1 MVGAEDRWRGH
12 PAIVDDGRASRPNEQ
27 YDSSMANTPGDA
39 ILDTEHIA
47 GLLER
52 LRREP
57 ALRAWV
63 LTAPT
68 GALATLGV
76 ALDDNELVQLLEQI
90 EALDERALP
99 VTARDVMTPSPLTL
113 APDTSV
119 HEAAET
125 LAENRISG
133 APVCSADGSIAGIIS
148 EYDLIA
154 RSGATVGDVMT
165 RDVVSVPETATV
177 DRVRAILVSQRLKRV
192 PVVDAQNRLV
202 GLISRADLVRE
213 LAYRWQCRRCGNLIR
228 ARKPPEGCSKCGAAD
243 SFEAAAPMPAV
254 QVCPTCGKPL

>member
-1 MVGAEDRWRGH
+1 MQSGSSAASATD
-12 PAIVDDGRASRPNEQ
+12 ADDAFLANE
-27 YDSSMANTPGDA
+27 
-39 ILDTEHIA
+39 LIA

-76 ALDDNELVQLLEQI
+76 ALDDNEVVSLLERI
-90 EALDERALP
+90 ETLDERALP
-99 VTARDVMTPSPLTL
+99 VTAQDVMTPDPITFQL
-113 APDTSV
+113 DTSV
-119 HEAAET
+119 HDAAQT
-125 LAENRISG
+125 LAEHRISG
-133 APVCSADGSIAGIIS
+133 APVVTEDGRIAGILS

-154 RSGATVGDVMT
+154 RSGTHVRDVMT
-165 RDVVSVPETATV
+165 RDVVSVVESMPL
-177 DRVRAILVSQRLKRV
+177 DRVRAVLVTQRIKRL
-192 PVVDAQNRLV
+192 PVVNVDGHLT

-228 ARKPPEGCSKCGAAD
+228 ARRPADGCSRCGASN
-243 SFEAAAPMPAV
+243 SFDPAPPLPAV
-254 QVCPTCGKPL
+254 QACPTCGKPLDH

>member
-1 MVGAEDRWRGH
+1 MTAVS
-12 PAIVDDGRASRPNEQ
+12 AS
-27 YDSSMANTPGDA
+27 DSDESFLTS
-39 ILDTEHIA
+39 EHIT

-76 ALDDNELVQLLEQI
+76 VLDDNELVLLLERI
-90 EALDERALP
+90 EELDERALP
-99 VTARDVMTPSPLTL
+99 ITAADVMTPGPMTL
-113 APDTSV
+113 RPDTSV
-119 HEAAET
+119 HVAAQLLSEH
-125 LAENRISG
+125 RISG
-133 APVCSADGSIAGIIS
+133 APVVGDNGCIVGIVS

-154 RSGATVGDVMT
+154 RNGSVVSQVMT

-177 DRVRAILVSQRLKRV
+177 DRVRTILVTQRFKRV
-192 PVVDAQNRLV
+192 PVVDGESRLV

-213 LAYRWQCRRCGNLIR
+213 LAYRWQCQRCGNLLR
-228 ARKPPEGCSKCGAAD
+228 ARRPPDGCSRCGASN
-243 SFEAAAPMPAV
+243 SFVAAPPLPAV
-254 QVCPTCGKPL
+254 SACPTCGRPLDH